1 MGLKMSEKESLA
13 RESAVRYA
21 KAGKKQKAK
30 ILDEFCATTGY
41 NRKYAI
47 AKLNSLVEI
56 RHASFN
62 GRKSVSVKLKE
73 KRTTKNRGQNQKRKS
88 AYPKKYGDDVKKS
101 LTKIWL
107 CFGMMCGQRLVVIIR
122 ENIDSIAREGGF
134 GITAGVREKLEQI
147 SSATADRLLKDA
159 RKKYRHA
166 RGSCTTKAPSNLSR
180 IIPVRT
186 HYTWDERA
194 PGFFETDTVSNDGGV
209 SYGEHCYSL
218 TVTDVCTTWT
228 EIRALKNKARNWVL
242 GALDDIYASLPY
254 KMRGLDSDNGSEF
267 KNFDMVR
274 WCAQKDVAF
283 TRSRSYHKNDNCFV
297 EQKNDSVVRNIAG
310 YFRYEGDEAFMVMQA
325 LYKKYSQLVNYF
337 YPSKK
342 IIAKTRDVNGRTHKK
357 YDSPKTPF
365 SRSVEFA
372 DKNPKGH
379 ITKDEVEKMQ
389 QTKQSLD
396 IIALQI
402 EVTELQ
408 RQLFKLA
415 KRWN

>member
-1 MGLKMSEKESLA
+1 MGLEMAVKKSLM
-13 RESAVRYA
+13 REDAVRYA
-21 KAGKKQKAK
+21 KANKKQKTK
-30 ILDEFCATTGY
+30 ILDELCAMTGY

-47 AKLNSLVEI
+47 AELNDLVEI
-56 RHASFN
+56 KHSNFN
-62 GRKSVSVKLKE
+62 GRKTVSVKLKE
-73 KRTTKNRGQNQKRKS
+73 NCTTKNSKQKQTQKRTCQ
-88 AYPKKYGDDVKKS
+88 KKYGEDVKKS

-107 CFGMMCGQRLVVIIR
+107 YFGMMCGQRLVVIIR
-122 ENIDSIAREGGF
+122 ENIDSIARESEF
-134 GITAGVREKLEQI
+134 EITADVREKLEEI
-147 SSATADRLLKDA
+147 SSATIDRLLKDA
-159 RKKYRHA
+159 RKRHKRT
-166 RGSCTTKAPSNLSR
+166 RGSCTTKAPSNLSQ

-194 PGFFETDTVSNDGGV
+194 PGFFETDTVSNDGGAN
-209 SYGEHCYSL
+209 YGEHCYSL
-218 TVTDVCTTWT
+218 TATDVCTTWT
-228 EIRALKNKARNWVL
+228 EIRALKNKAHNWVL
-242 GALDDIYASLPY
+242 GALDDIHASLPY

-310 YFRYEGDEAFMVMQA
+310 YFRYEGDEAFMTMQV
-325 LYKKYSQLVNYF
+325 LYKSYSQLVNYF

-342 IIAKTRDVNGRTHKK
+342 IIAKTRDENGRTHKK
-357 YDSPKTPF
+357 YDKPKTPF
-365 SRSVEFA
+365 TRSLEFA
-372 DKNPKGH
+372 EKNPDGLIGKH
-379 ITKDEVEKMQ
+379 DVEKLRR
-389 QTKQSLD
+389 TKQSLD
-396 IIALQI
+396 IIALQR